1 MRKWFLPLTMLGIGS
16 IGALVLSERGRQALE
31 WIFDRLDE
39 APDRIADWNES
50 AQLELNKIQDTLNE
64 IADTLQTRPAQ

>member
-1 MRKWFLPLTMLGIGS
+1 MRKWFVPLTMLGIGS

-39 APDRIADWNES
+39 APDRIADWNDS
-50 AQLELNKIQDTLNE
+50 AQQELKRIQDSLNE